1 MRLVEAFLSGFRNLA
16 EARLAFSP
24 GVNVFTGANGQGKT
38 NLLEALNYPALGR
51 SFRGA
56 RDEEL
61 VGFGAAAA
69 HVAVEAETESGAREQ
84 YEYGLE
90 RGGGRRL
97 RVAGEPVPRKAD
109 LVGRLATVVYDP
121 QTVTLVRG
129 APEGRRR
136 YLDQGL
142 CGLDHAYFVE
152 LQAYNRALKQKT
164 SLLRDAAAGGRG
176 RPGARGNLRDDLKA
190 WSDEMARHAAPL
202 IRDRARYVRELG
214 PVAQDVLAGF
224 TGRES
229 SLEIV
234 YAPGLEIAEKEAPV
248 NDLTREI
255 SSFLD
260 YIGETEIR
268 RGRCLAGPHADD
280 LDLVLDGVSLRTFG
294 SQGETRSVAIA
305 LKLAQGELVF
315 RRRRIRPILFFDDI
329 FSELDQ
335 ERTRRLQEA
344 TAQMHQVFIATAR
357 ADDVAGW
364 RPHDARRWTVEA
376 GRITEAP

>member
-1 MRLVEAFLSGFRNLA
+1 MRLTEASLSGFRNLA

-61 VGFGAAAA
+61 IGFGAAAA
-69 HVAVEAETESGAREQ
+69 HVAVEAETEAGRAER

-97 RVAGEPVPRKAD
+97 RGDGEPVPRKAD

-129 APEGRRR
+129 APDGRRR

-142 CGLDHAYFVE
+142 CGLDPAYFAE
-152 LQAYNRALKQKT
+152 LQAYNRALRQKT

-176 RPGARGNLRDDLKA
+176 RPGLRDDLRA
-190 WSDEMARHAAPL
+190 WSAEMARHAAPL
-202 IRDRARYVRELG
+202 VRDRARYVRELG

-224 TGRES
+224 TGRAAT
-229 SLEIV
+229 LDIA
-234 YAPGLEIAEKEAPV
+234 YAPGLEIAEKEAPLA
-248 NDLTREI
+248 DLTREI
-255 SSFLD
+255 SSLLD
-260 YIGETEIR
+260 YIGEAEIR

-280 LDLVLDGVSLRTFG
+280 LELVLDGVNLRTFG

-364 RPHDARRWTVEA
+364 RPGDARRWAVEA
-376 GRITEAP
+376 GRIVESP